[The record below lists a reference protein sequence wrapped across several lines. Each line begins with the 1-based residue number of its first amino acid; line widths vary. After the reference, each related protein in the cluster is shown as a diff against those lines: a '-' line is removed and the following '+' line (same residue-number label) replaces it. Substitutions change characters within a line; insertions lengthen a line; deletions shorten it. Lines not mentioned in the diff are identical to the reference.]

1 MNEQEEAGMGLP
13 ATATTTTVAEEPK
26 NPVLVALG
34 ERVRNLR
41 AQRG

>member
-13 ATATTTTVAEEPK
+13 ATTTTVAEEPK